1 MRGGAIGVGLCVG
14 ASLAFL
20 SGKIKRAPPWMQRL
34 SLEWLHR
41 LYTEPKRLTRRY
53 AVDAYRILPIIA
65 RQFRNHR

>member
-1 MRGGAIGVGLCVG
+1 
-14 ASLAFL
+14 
-20 SGKIKRAPPWMQRL
+20 MQRL